1 MAVTPLYDP
10 KTLIMLACLLVGV
23 MGIVSAADVGR
34 ATRPRIPGVHHW
46 AAGSL
51 LTALAGV
58 LILLRGS
65 APDWLTFTV
74 QNTAAMLAY
83 TLYWVGSAKHFGH
96 RPKLKVWVLLF
107 VVAWCGQT
115 YFTTLRTA
123 CVAAI

>member
-23 MGIVSAADVGR
+23 MGVVLLLMGR

-58 LILLRGS
+58 DLEERGPLLSR
-65 APDWLTFTV
+65 
-74 QNTAAMLAY
+74 Y
-83 TLYWVGSAKHFGH
+83 
-96 RPKLKVWVLLF
+96 
-107 VVAWCGQT
+107 
-115 YFTTLRTA
+115 
-123 CVAAI
+123 VAAADTLFPGA